1 MTLGVKLRHLILKLN
16 ILIYNSLKTWL
27 TEMRTTPPRVRTTL
41 ELHEKKLRQ
50 TMVAD
55 GGKVLEQK

>member
-1 MTLGVKLRHLILKLN
+1 
-16 ILIYNSLKTWL
+16 
-27 TEMRTTPPRVRTTL
+27 MRTTPPRVRTTL